1 MEVAM
6 VRSTELSAAD
16 RRALRALL
24 DDAFAG
30 DFSDDDWD
38 HAFGGWHAL
47 VREADRIAAHASV
60 VPRRLHVSG
69 RALRA
74 GYVEAVAV
82 SPPRQRS
89 GLGTAVMARIGERIQ
104 AEFELGALS
113 SGEWRFYE
121 RLGWARWTGP
131 SSVLLPDGR
140 MRRTPEDDDG
150 IMVLRCAATRDIDL
164 AASIVCEARRGDS
177 W

>member
-1 MEVAM
+1 MEIAM
-6 VRSTELSAAD
+6 VRSSDLSAAD
-16 RRALRALL
+16 RRALRVLL
-24 DDAFAG
+24 EEAFAG

-47 VREADRIAAHASV
+47 VREDDRIAAHASV

-82 SPPRQRS
+82 APPRQRR

-104 AEFELGALS
+104 TEFDLGALS
-113 SGEWRFYE
+113 SGEWGFYE
-121 RLGWARWTGP
+121 RLGWERWAGP
-131 SSVLLPDGR
+131 SSVLLADGHVL
-140 MRRTPEDDDG
+140 RTPEDDDG
-150 IMVLRCAATRDIDL
+150 IMVLRCAVTHDIDL
-164 AASIVCEARRGDS
+164 AASIVCDARRGDS